1 MVDRRIWRWSVKCMA
16 RVGYEGSSASD
27 DFVFDRSH
35 DMLGHDMGE
44 LLHVWDKRLRNR
56 RR

>member
-1 MVDRRIWRWSVKCMA
+1 MKCMA